1 MNRLFFSVLL
11 VGVASGCS
19 SGVTVDPDVLTGTYR
34 ATQFTIER
42 SGQPTVNVLAVGGSV
57 QLELKVGLTTAGRLV
72 IPVAAGI
79 ATTAIDDDLI
89 GQYQVIGPSVIRYQS
104 LNPGVF
110 IDSYLFTS
118 DPPELRAFL
127 SLQQPAG
134 QISLVLRKQ

>member
-1 MNRLFFSVLL
+1 MNRMLWSVLL

-19 SGVTVDPDVLTGTYR
+19 SEVTVDPDVLTGTYT

-42 SGQPTVNVLAVGGSV
+42 SGQATANVLALGGSI
-57 QLELKVGLTTAGRLV
+57 QMELKVGLTTAGRLV
-72 IPVAAGI
+72 IPVTAGV
-79 ATTAIDDDLI
+79 ATTVIDEDLI
-89 GQYQVIGPSVIRYQS
+89 GQYQVIGPNVIRYES

-118 DPPELRAFL
+118 DPPELRSFI

-134 QISLVLRKQ
+134 QIAIVLRKQ